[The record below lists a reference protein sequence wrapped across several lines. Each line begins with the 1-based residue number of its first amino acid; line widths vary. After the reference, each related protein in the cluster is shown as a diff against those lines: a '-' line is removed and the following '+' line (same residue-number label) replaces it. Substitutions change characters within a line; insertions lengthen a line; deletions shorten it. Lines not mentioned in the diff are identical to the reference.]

1 MCLIKKSRI
10 PRIALKD
17 KVVYNVIYRNP
28 DDSYETLVQRTQK
41 QNNMKTITIQIPD
54 NCEVKIVKKEEKK
67 EPTIRTYQDLIDNNF
82 KVKGYIINHHCKAIP
97 FTDRFHKNSSE
108 EIAASEKVVKSMLAM
123 AMISQLMPYYG
134 GAITDEEWKDT
145 DHFKFIIK
153 RTGDKIEVDYYTS
166 VYRFLAFHTEKQR
179 DEFLKH
185 NEQLVKDYLMID

>member
-17 KVVYNVIYRNP
+17 KVVYKVIYRNP

-134 GAITDEEWKDT
+134 GEITNDEWMDVCM
-145 DHFKFIIK
+145 DKFVIRRNRDSII
-153 RTGDKIEVDYYTS
+153 VDNYKGVYY
-166 VYRFLAFHTEKQR
+166 YLAFHTEAQR
-179 DEFLKH
+179 NDFLKY
-185 NEQLVKDYLMID
+185 NEQLVKDYLMIN